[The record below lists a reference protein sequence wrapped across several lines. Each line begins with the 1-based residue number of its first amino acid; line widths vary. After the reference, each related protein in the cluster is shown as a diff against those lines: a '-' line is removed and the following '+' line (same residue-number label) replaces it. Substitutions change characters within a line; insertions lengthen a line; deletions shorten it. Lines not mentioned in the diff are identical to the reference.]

1 MANMHTRDELVVE
14 NPTLFAAEEYSDD
27 DSGNERY
34 PGQSSRDGARK
45 NLLPNRS
52 NFSIDDDED

>member
-1 MANMHTRDELVVE
+1 MYTRDELVVE
-14 NPTLFAAEEYSDD
+14 TPTLFAADEYSDD

-34 PGQSSRDGARK
+34 PGQSSRDGARM
-45 NLLPNRS
+45 NLLQNKS